1 MDIDKDNKI
10 ISAYTLGS
18 RGDVFKSKFFENK
31 NLGDKRMSDYSIP
44 EIKNIVM
51 PIAKKHGVKRI
62 SLFGSR
68 ARGDNNYD
76 SDYDFLITKGKV
88 KTLWLYMGLVDD
100 LEEAFKTHVDV
111 VMDTSPDKDFIA
123 EAESD
128 GILLYEE

>member
-1 MDIDKDNKI
+1 
-10 ISAYTLGS
+10 
-18 RGDVFKSKFFENK
+18 
-31 NLGDKRMSDYSIP
+31 MSDYSIP

-88 KTLWLYMGLVDD
+88 KSLWLYMGLVDD